1 MSEMDPVLIILALI
15 FGGGNVLAM
24 LWGKRSDAVLPAPL
38 QNGMKKYACG
48 PHFRLALII
57 MSVCTACLFVCAGI
71 RIYMISEDLEKE
83 TVVLVVSA
91 FIMIE
96 CILVILG
103 QLYSRRISI
112 LFNDAKLIFYAGG
125 LRGRV
130 VRWEELAEFGVRTE
144 RGEKQLFF
152 RMPGEKTIEIG
163 ESSWPGFSDLAALI
177 RNKKKSA

>member
-24 LWGKRSDAVLPAPL
+24 LWGKRSDAVLPAPV

-112 LFNDAKLIFYAGG
+112 LFNDAKLIFYAGDCAVAWFG
-125 LRGRV
+125 GKNLQSSGSERKGRKTV
-130 VRWEELAEFGVRTE
+130 VFSSARRKNNRNGRIVLAW
-144 RGEKQLFF
+144 FF
-152 RMPGEKTIEIG
+152 RSGGLDP
-163 ESSWPGFSDLAALI
+163 
-177 RNKKKSA
+177 NKKKSA